1 MYKQFNKDLRKELAI
16 LLKAGNNSKECANLL
31 GFTKRTINREIKI
44 NKDPDGV
51 YRGASAHKKYL
62 QRRLKAKEKSRKIQ
76 NNKELK
82 KYIVKRLKKKD
93 SPEQICG
100 RINNNLT
107 KEDLI
112 TISYPTIYNW
122 IYKEKPKLTKY
133 LRIIGHKGKYRKKR
147 GTRIREK
154 QREEAKIK
162 RIDKRPEIV
171 EKRERIGDWEGDTI
185 VGKDKTKRLLSNV
198 ERKSGYGL
206 LDKLNL
212 VSMEIVH
219 TKLEKRFSKIPKK
232 KKYTYTYDNG
242 TEVGK
247 EDEWLGSKIKMEVYR
262 AYPYHSWERGSNEN
276 YNGLVRDF
284 FPKGTDF
291 ANIPEKEV
299 KKVEKNLNNRPRKRL
314 NYLTPYEVFVKNL
327 NPDEVGRFKF

>member
-16 LLKAGNNSKECANLL
+16 LLKAGNNPKECAKLL
-31 GFTKRTINREIKI
+31 GFTKRSINREIKT
-44 NKDPDGV
+44 NEDPDGV
-51 YRGASAHKKYL
+51 YRGVSAHKKYL

-76 NNKELK
+76 NDKELK
-82 KYIVKRLKKKD
+82 RYIIRRLKKKD

-107 KEDLI
+107 KKELAA
-112 TISYPTIYNW
+112 ISYPTIYSW
-122 IYKEKPKLTKY
+122 IYEEKPSLTKH

-154 QREEAKIK
+154 QREEAKVK

-185 VGKDKTKRLLSNV
+185 IGKDRTKRLLSNV

-206 LDKLNL
+206 LDKLNP
-212 VSMEIVH
+212 VSAEIIH
-219 TKLEKRFSKIPKK
+219 EKLEKRFDIIPKK
-232 KKYTYTYDNG
+232 KKHTYTYDNG
-242 TEVGK
+242 AEIGK
-247 EDEWLGSKIKMEVYR
+247 EDSWLENKIEMEVYR

-291 ANIPEKEV
+291 ASILEKEI

-314 NYLTPYEVFVKNL
+314 NYLTPHEVFVKNL
-327 NPDEVGRFKF
+327 NPDEVGRFKV